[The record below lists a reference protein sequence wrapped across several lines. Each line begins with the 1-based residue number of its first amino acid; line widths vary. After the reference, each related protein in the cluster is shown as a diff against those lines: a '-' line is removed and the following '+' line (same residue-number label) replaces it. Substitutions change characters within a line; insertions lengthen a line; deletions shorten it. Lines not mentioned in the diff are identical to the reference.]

1 MSSQPRAAHYSAASA
16 PAMLLTCLLLAFVI
30 PIAAV
35 ARAAAPDDGVAAQ
48 RPHDAESGRLFFK
61 GNDGAGFVAAPLVA
75 TDVEIKVSGLIA
87 RATVR
92 QRFKNDGQEWV
103 EGIYVFPLPENSAVD
118 RMRLRIGERMVEG
131 RIEERQQAQ
140 RVYQQA
146 RNEGRRA
153 GLVEQERPNI
163 FTTSLANVGPGEEI
177 AVEIEYQEDLRYDQ
191 GTFSLRFPLVVAP
204 RYIPGNPVVA
214 SARGWALPTNQVLD
228 ADRITPPVR
237 KPHEGK
243 GNPVTLAV
251 QIDAGITLAAI
262 ESISH
267 PIVTTVA
274 PDGKASVKLRDPE
287 VPADRDFVLSWR
299 PETGK
304 EPRAGLFVEER
315 GDARHLLLML
325 MPPDPSAVEDTRRL
339 ARETIFVIDTSG
351 SMAGA
356 SIVQAK
362 TALKLAIDRLQS
374 HDSFNV
380 VQFNNV
386 ASALFGAAQ
395 PATPEAV
402 RKAHVFVDALSANG
416 GTEMLK
422 ALDLA
427 LDGFA
432 DPGRVRQVIFLTD
445 GAVGNEAALF
455 QRISDRLGDSR
466 LFTVGIGSAPNGW
479 FMREAARTGRG
490 TFTHISR
497 PEEVAKRV
505 SALYSKLEHP
515 VLTDLTVVWPGGVN
529 VEGYPDPLP
538 DLYAGEPV
546 VLSARLPAGARVVGT
561 TVEVRGKIAGAPW
574 SAALALDGGADN
586 AGVASLWAR
595 KKIDALTDGQRRSE
609 SPAAVR
615 EAALKVALGYGLVS
629 KFTSLV
635 AVDVTPGRAKDA
647 PLRTAEVPTNLPD
660 GWQYDK
666 VFGVQTGIV
675 APPSPSLS
683 PQYFA
688 PPMRKTEAAPVS
700 PAGGSAADASVQRAQ
715 EAAAARIGGISPGAP
730 VTLPQTATHAQLSLL
745 IGLLLLALALA
756 LLAPSLWRLAHPR
769 RR

>member
-1 MSSQPRAAHYSAASA
+1 MPSSTRAARYLAASA
-16 PAMLLTCLLLAFVI
+16 AAIFLACLLLVFALA
-30 PIAAV
+30 IAAV
-35 ARAAAPDDGVAAQ
+35 ARAAAPEDGAVAQ
-48 RPHDAESGRLFFK
+48 RPQDAESGRLFFK
-61 GNDGAGFVAAPLVA
+61 GDDGASFIAAPLVA

-92 QRFKNDGQEWV
+92 QKFRNVGSEWV

-118 RMRLRIGERMVEG
+118 RMRLRVGERLIEG

-140 RVYQQA
+140 RTYQQA
-146 RNEGRRA
+146 RNEGKRA
-153 GLVEQERPNI
+153 GLIEQERPNI
-163 FTTSLANVGPGEEI
+163 FTTSLANIGPGEEI

-191 GTFSLRFPLVVAP
+191 GAFNLRFPLVVAP

-214 SARGWALPTNQVLD
+214 SARGWALPTNQVPD

-243 GNPVTLAV
+243 ANPVTLAV
-251 QIDAGITLAAI
+251 EIDAGIKLAAI

-267 PIVTTVA
+267 PIVSTVA
-274 PDGKASVKLRDPE
+274 PDGKALVKLRDRE

-299 PETGK
+299 PDVGK

-315 GDARHLLLML
+315 AGTRHLLLML
-325 MPPDPSAVEDTRRL
+325 MPPDPRAAEDTRRL

-362 TALKLAIDRLQS
+362 AALKLAIDRLQP

-380 VQFNNV
+380 VQFNSV
-386 ASALFGAAQ
+386 ASTLFGAAQ
-395 PATPEAV
+395 QATPEAV
-402 RKAHVFVDALSANG
+402 RKAQLFVEALNANG

-427 LDGFA
+427 LDGA
-432 DPGRVRQVIFLTD
+432 TDPSRVRQVIFLTD

-455 QRISDRLGDSR
+455 QRIADRLGDSR

-490 TFTHISR
+490 TFTHIAR

-505 SALYSKLEHP
+505 SALYAKLERP
-515 VLTDLTVVWPGGVN
+515 VLTDLAVIWPGGVTA
-529 VEGYPDPLP
+529 ESYPDPLP

-546 VLSARLPAGARVVGT
+546 VLSARLPAGARLAGT
-561 TVEVRGKIAGAPW
+561 TVEVRGKVAGAAW

-586 AGVASLWAR
+586 AGVAPLWAR
-595 KKIDALTDGQRRSE
+595 KKLDALMDGQRRGE
-609 SPAAVR
+609 SPAAIR

-635 AVDVTPGRAKDA
+635 AVDATPARAIDA
-647 PLRTAEVPTNLPD
+647 PLRTADVPTNLPD

-666 VFGVQTGIV
+666 VFGVQTGAV
-675 APPSPSLS
+675 APPSPAPS
-683 PQYFA
+683 PQPFNT
-688 PPMRKTEAAPVS
+688 PLRKTKATPAS
-700 PAGGSAADASVQRAQ
+700 PAGAIAADASLSRAR
-715 EAAAARIGGISPGAP
+715 EESAAQIGAISPGAP
-730 VTLPQTATHAQLSLL
+730 VALPQTATHAQLSLL
-745 IGLLLLALALA
+745 IGLALLALALA
-756 LLAPSLWRLAHPR
+756 LLAPSLWRLAQGR
-769 RR
+769 Q